1 MSSFQQEVQKVMDC
15 YLFLSSITS
24 SQIES
29 KYLITLF
36 NASWSQVVSN
46 AVDSDLT

>member
-1 MSSFQQEVQKVMDC
+1 MSTFQQEVQIVMDR
-15 YLFLSSITS
+15 YLFLSLIAS
-24 SQIES
+24 SQIAS